1 MRRDRKRFKGMKK
14 AFIWAALMLIAKEA
28 AKSVSKSLVNEAG
41 KMTLKSVAKGAAKE
55 VGKMAIGNAKANAE
69 EASSDVS
76 GLQLF
81 ESLNAFLGKKDVGG
95 GGGGEAVDVKDSL
108 SKTPEGIAQSA
119 AKATSVAP
127 KLATA
132 KQNIWQG
139 LGNSLIGKET
149 DLSGS
154 SNAAYVGDTIG
165 DFVRK
170 NALKLSPTDNDP
182 NQAQAALNA
191 QLDTQI
197 KQQKA
202 AEGSDPVMQDYRVLR
217 NEALRMK
224 NSGQVSPQK
233 QKEFN
238 LRLLKNAQDQAKTL
252 MGGSMMV
259 GIDPTQNKQ
268 YKALTQK
275 IYLKLQKEI
284 NDGGD
289 VPVFDENED
298 FDPSGFGS
306 ININAGE

>member
-1 MRRDRKRFKGMKK
+1 MRSRKRFTGMKNAFVWSLLKLLAKNAVK
-14 AFIWAALMLIAKEA
+14 AATSTTAKSAYKKIGEA
-28 AKSVSKSLVNEAG
+28 AMASMKSNANQESGGGLG
-41 KMTLKSVAKGAAKE
+41 LLQSV
-55 VGKMAIGNAKANAE
+55 
-69 EASSDVS
+69 
-76 GLQLF
+76 
-81 ESLNAFLGKKDVGG
+81 VGG

-108 SKTPEGIAQSA
+108 SKTSEGIAQSA